1 MMKTIKNNMTDIK
14 DSAEYLIKA
23 VVNDDSQVSL
33 ESREENGIIIL
44 DIIAPSEIVGQII
57 GKEGKII
64 KSIRTL
70 LNLSFPNT
78 RYLLQIKE

>member
-78 RYLLQIKE
+78 RYLLQIK

>member
-1 MMKTIKNNMTDIK
+1 MTDIK
-14 DSAEYLIKA
+14 SAAEYIIKA
-23 VVNDDSQVSL
+23 VVPEGDQVSI
-33 ESREENGIIIL
+33 ESREEGQLIIL
-44 DIIAPSEIVGQII
+44 EVVAPPEIVGQII

-70 LNLSFPNT
+70 LNLAFPEV